1 MEYPEDTETDYIQ
14 QLYELVLEPSFGV
27 LTGIHKFM
35 KLSQR
40 GLEIQAEIEKEGK
53 RGKFVYQ
60 QSVMLIM
67 NRMLAYGS
75 QWAHQNLRSEKYNLI
90 IGDFLSFGADLAY
103 KLRIPYLDF
112 SPLQIDYKDL
122 DAYME
127 NKSIDVYTQSKSQ
140 GSYIDNKILNNTIY
154 CDCQR
159 KYMYL
164 LNCPFYQI
172 ICTSSNLYN
181 ICNKEDSHSSSSFPK
196 NKKLFF
202 GNFFENRV
210 PKNRDKKMNE
220 CLIVLISLGR
230 ELIHNRLLV
239 HVLINSLGKIP
250 KCECILDCGIEEEI
264 CLYYKTKYKGFNVS
278 CEISVDVE
286 RKLAQEVDIF
296 VCNASANSIYRGIYF
311 AVPMLF
317 FAEDFDQPANA
328 FIFQDKKLGFSVDYK
343 MSLYNND
350 FQKLEDNFETK
361 LYNCVSKLEF
371 LRENIKRFQ
380 QGFFEADTSDDL
392 AQKIFGIISTNP
404 ELLLLDLEVFRPK
417 NQESKIS
424 LATLNRTQIAKKLL
438 IGVVKRNILNTSS
451 MFSILF
457 ISAFFMFIGSI
468 LLTDLQGAI
477 KETIVGFRSIFS

>member
-1 MEYPEDTETDYIQ
+1 
-14 QLYELVLEPSFGV
+14 
-27 LTGIHKFM
+27 
-35 KLSQR
+35 
-40 GLEIQAEIEKEGK
+40 
-53 RGKFVYQ
+53 
-60 QSVMLIM
+60 
-67 NRMLAYGS
+67 
-75 QWAHQNLRSEKYNLI
+75 
-90 IGDFLSFGADLAY
+90 
-103 KLRIPYLDF
+103 
-112 SPLQIDYKDL
+112 
-122 DAYME
+122 
-127 NKSIDVYTQSKSQ
+127 
-140 GSYIDNKILNNTIY
+140 
-154 CDCQR
+154 
-159 KYMYL
+159 
-164 LNCPFYQI
+164 
-172 ICTSSNLYN
+172 
-181 ICNKEDSHSSSSFPK
+181 
-196 NKKLFF
+196 
-202 GNFFENRV
+202 
-210 PKNRDKKMNE
+210 
-220 CLIVLISLGR
+220 
-230 ELIHNRLLV
+230 
-239 HVLINSLGKIP
+239 
-250 KCECILDCGIEEEI
+250 
-264 CLYYKTKYKGFNVS
+264 
-278 CEISVDVE
+278 
-286 RKLAQEVDIF
+286 
-296 VCNASANSIYRGIYF
+296 
-311 AVPMLF
+311 MLF